1 MRNGPEA
8 ASLLQP
14 PGRQVRASVE
24 LAGERRGNLALLCP
38 SRRFTLPNCF
48 PEKAAQP
55 RPTRLPLT
63 GLFLNALCL
72 LQTSGGAQALLSGGS
87 KSPAQREEEG
97 DSPRRELLQ
106 SGVALWG
113 N

>member
-1 MRNGPEA
+1 MRSGPEA
-8 ASLLQP
+8 GPCQRGTGGGETRESRPPLPEPQVHAAKLLPGEGGTASAHP
-14 PGRQVRASVE
+14 AATYRAIFKRS
-24 LAGERRGNLALLCP
+24 
-38 SRRFTLPNCF
+38 
-48 PEKAAQP
+48 
-55 RPTRLPLT
+55 
-63 GLFLNALCL
+63 L

-97 DSPRRELLQ
+97 DSPCRELLQ